1 MAKSNLGLQK
11 SGQVIAGG
19 RVTANGKVTR
29 AEALA
34 KGDRRGVLRR
44 PRQCNLRR
52 TIRHPHG
59 IVDPEE
65 YYEIR
70 GIIEES
76 ELEYK
81 IEWADS
87 PEGRV
92 YEPTW
97 EPKSNVTEAAIRD
110 WEGRKPTSKR
120 DVYCGDTLSTLQ
132 SPTSSDLSNDDALSS
147 ANKLHRNARSTPSLR
162 DNSPILSGDYSH
174 REVITQAVE
183 GLDHCREEITSQA
196 SGSGLRALS
205 LVQCGPSHN
214 SPCNTKTVRPPSRC

>member
-1 MAKSNLGLQK
+1 MAKSNLGRQK

-19 RVTANGKVTR
+19 RVTANRKVTR
-29 AEALA
+29 AGARA
-34 KGDRRGVLRR
+34 KGDRRGVLKN

-65 YYEIR
+65 YHEIR

-76 ELEYK
+76 ELKYK

-120 DVYCGDTLSTLQ
+120 DVYCGDTLWTLQ
-132 SPTSSDLSNDDALSS
+132 SPTSSDLSNDDALSC
-147 ANKLHRNARSTPSLR
+147 ANKLHKNVRSTPSLR
-162 DNSPILSGDYSH
+162 NSSPILSGDHSH
-174 REVITQAVE
+174 REVTTQAVE
-183 GLDHCREEITSQA
+183 GLDHCGEESMSQA
-196 SGSGLRALS
+196 SGSGLCALS
-205 LVQCGPSHN
+205 PVKCGPSHN
-214 SPCNTKTVRPPSRC
+214 SPYNTKTVRPPSR